1 MSRFYSVTWQD
12 GNFDRTASVLAF
24 DSKAARSAYPAQCAQ
39 RVEAIDSKK
48 KAALL
53 RDGRLIRLALWDKK
67 EPSKFIE
74 CIEQVAA

>member
-24 DSKAARSAYPAQCAQ
+24 DSKAARAAYPAQCAQ

-48 KAALL
+48 KAHLL
-53 RDGRLIRLALWDKK
+53 RDGRLVRLALWDASAPT
-67 EPSKFIE
+67 EFKFTL
-74 CIEQVAA
+74 

>member
-24 DSKAARSAYPAQCAQ
+24 DSKAARAAYPAQCAQ

-48 KAALL
+48 KASLL
-53 RDGRLIRLALWDKK
+53 RDGRLVRLALWDASNPTEFKLTL
-67 EPSKFIE
+67 
-74 CIEQVAA
+74 

>member
-24 DSKAARSAYPAQCAQ
+24 DSKAARAAYPAQCAQ

-48 KAALL
+48 KASLL
-53 RDGRLIRLALWDKK
+53 RDGRLVRLALWDSSNPTEFK
-67 EPSKFIE
+67 ITL
-74 CIEQVAA
+74 